1 MYTIAMSIQK
11 GGTGKTSLSVTF
23 AAELSKHGKTVI
35 IDADPQG
42 TATSWFNPDALE
54 YDLADYFF
62 GQCNAENIV
71 LKTNV
76 ENLDL
81 VPTAGVGGQLK
92 MYSETKGVSDYM
104 CFKRLVR
111 DLSAMGYEYAVIDL
125 SPAFG
130 TFEKNALEASDEA
143 ITPIIPDPNGID
155 GLQIFI
161 NRLQEAKQNDMTEKP
176 VYKKIVVNQHNKS
189 IAMHVQYTDMIMQSL
204 SQNYQIYKVPV
215 DQAFS
220 KARAANIPIQEYKG
234 TKAETINTVQQI
246 IADIIKK

>member
-1 MYTIAMSIQK
+1 MYTISLSIQK
-11 GGTGKTSLSVTF
+11 GGVSKTSLSVTF
-23 AAELSKHGKTVI
+23 AAEFAKHGKTVV

-54 YDLADYFF
+54 FDLADYFF
-62 GQCNAENIV
+62 GQCTAEQMV

-76 ENLDL
+76 ENVDL

-92 MYSETKGVSDYM
+92 MYSETKGVSDFN

-111 DLSAMGYEYAVIDL
+111 DLTALGYEYCVIDL

-130 TFEKNALEASDEA
+130 SFEKYALEASDEA
-143 ITPIIPDPNGID
+143 ITPIIPDANGID

-161 NRLQEAKQNDMTEKP
+161 SRLLEAKQNDMTDKP
-176 VYKKIVVNQHNKS
+176 LYNKIIISQYNKS
-189 IAMHVQYTDMIMQSL
+189 IAMHVQYTDMIIQSL
-204 SQNYQIYKVPV
+204 SANYKIYKVPV

-220 KARAANIPIQEYKG
+220 KARAANIPVQELKG
-234 TKAETINTVQQI
+234 TKAETLKITKQI

>member
-1 MYTIAMSIQK
+1 MYTISLSIQK
-11 GGTGKTSLSVTF
+11 GGVGKTALSVTF
-23 AAELSKHGKTVI
+23 ASELAKHGKTVV

-42 TATSWFNPDALE
+42 TATSHFNPDELE

-62 GQCNAENIV
+62 GQCTAEKLILNTEV
-71 LKTNV
+71 A
-76 ENLDL
+76 NLDL

-111 DLSAMGYEYAVIDL
+111 DLETLGYEYCVIDL

-161 NRLQEAKQNDMTEKP
+161 SRLQEAKQNDMSEKP
-176 VYKKIVVNQHNKS
+176 AYKKIVVNQYNKS

-204 SQNYQIYKVPV
+204 SANYQIYKVPV

-220 KARAANIPIQEYKG
+220 KARAANIPVQEFKG
-234 TKAETINTVQQI
+234 TKAETLETIQQI

>member
-1 MYTIAMSIQK
+1 MYTISLSIQK
-11 GGTGKTSLSVTF
+11 GGVGKTALSVTF
-23 AAELSKHGKTVI
+23 AAELAKHGKTVI

-42 TATSWFNPDALE
+42 TATSHFNPDELE
-54 YDLADYFF
+54 FDLADYFF
-62 GQCNAENIV
+62 GQCTADKLILNTKVN
-71 LKTNV
+71 
-76 ENLDL
+76 NLDL

-104 CFKRLVR
+104 CFKRLIR
-111 DLSAMGYEYAVIDL
+111 DLTDLGYDYCVIDL

-161 NRLQEAKQNDMTEKP
+161 NRLQEAKQMDMSEKP
-176 VYKKIVVNQHNKS
+176 VYKKIVINQYNKS
-189 IAMHVQYTDMIMQSL
+189 IAMHVTYTEMIMNSL
-204 SQNYQIYKVPV
+204 SSNYQIYKVPV

-220 KARAANIPIQEYKG
+220 KARAANIPVQELKG
-234 TKAETINTVQQI
+234 TKADTLATIQQI
-246 IADIIKK
+246 ITDIIKK

>member
-1 MYTIAMSIQK
+1 ME
-11 GGTGKTSLSVTF
+11 F
-23 AAELSKHGKTVI
+23 
-35 IDADPQG
+35 
-42 TATSWFNPDALE
+42 
-54 YDLADYFF
+54 DLADYFF
-62 GQCNAENIV
+62 GHTTADKLV

-76 ENLDL
+76 PNLDL

-104 CFKRLVR
+104 CFKRLIR
-111 DLSAMGYEYAVIDL
+111 DLEALGYDYAVIDL

-143 ITPIIPDPNGID
+143 VTPIIPDPNGID

-161 NRLQEAKQNDMTEKP
+161 NRLQEAKQMDMSEKP
-176 VYKKIVVNQHNKS
+176 LYKKIIINQYHKS
-189 IAMHVQYTDMIMQSL
+189 IAMHVTYTEMIMNSL
-204 SQNYQIYKVPV
+204 SANYQIYKVPV

-234 TKAETINTVQQI
+234 TNAETLNTIQQI
-246 IADIIKK
+246 ITDIIKK